1 MLGLRVSALGS
12 RGGATDHFPK
22 RDRLPASPISSAQ
35 AAPGPCFLTGSRCH
49 HEADGHGSQG
59 AHQHSRIASFSPHR
73 WDGGAVPDWFFK
85 MSRSIRT
92 VRSSR
97 RKRPS
102 SSRSSVVSA
111 PAGPWPASIPACRTQ
126 ARTAL
131 SVRPSSRATTPMDF
145 PLSRINR
152 TVSALNSSVNA
163 RRLRL
168 AMEHSYRTFVRS
180 AVSTKPGQLHDA
192 HERADVDDHPALVGA
207 EVRQDR
213 PDDVDRTAH
222 VDVELPI
229 DRALFREF
237 ERAIRAC
244 AGVVDDHVD
253 AAERRACLLDR
264 RCDLRA
270 IGDVE
275 LEEAN
280 VVVGRELA
288 LLLGRSHRRGDVPS
302 LLSEVLRS
310 ELAESSARTC
320 DQDRLWHFLLLYGPF
335 GPEVYTRTSHDYSR
349 CYFRR
354 LRSVSLTTSRSAA
367 GLAPAR
373 AETFKPISVVER
385 NEATVR
391 GSRSEER
398 RVGKECRSRW

>member
-180 AVSTKPGQLHDA
+180 AVSTKPGQLH
-192 HERADVDDHPALVGA
+192 ALVIDTVKPLALPRLTIDIDGTVVRTGA
-207 EVRQDR
+207 TVGWAFRRFHPHHRKD
-213 PDDVDRTAH
+213 PSYYPLLAH
-222 VDVELPI
+222 VAQTGHILRVKNRPGNVHDSKQSVAFL
-229 DRALFREF
+229 REVI
-237 ERAIRAC
+237 A
-244 AGVVDDHVD
+244 
-253 AAERRACLLDR
+253 
-264 RCDLRA
+264 
-270 IGDVE
+270 
-275 LEEAN
+275 
-280 VVVGRELA
+280 
-288 LLLGRSHRRGDVPS
+288 
-302 LLSEVLRS
+302 
-310 ELAESSARTC
+310 
-320 DQDRLWHFLLLYGPF
+320 
-335 GPEVYTRTSHDYSR
+335 
-349 CYFRR
+349 
-354 LRSVSLTTSRSAA
+354 
-367 GLAPAR
+367 
-373 AETFKPISVVER
+373 
-385 NEATVR
+385 
-391 GSRSEER
+391 
-398 RVGKECRSRW
+398 

>member
-180 AVSTKPGQLHDA
+180 AVSTKPGQLHRKLQEVQAELRRRMHTPIHAQHRWLCSVLRGHDA
-192 HERADVDDHPALVGA
+192 YYGLPSNWPRLDRFHD
-207 EVRQDR
+207 EVR
-213 PDDVDRTAH
+213 
-222 VDVELPI
+222 
-229 DRALFREF
+229 
-237 ERAIRAC
+237 
-244 AGVVDDHVD
+244 
-253 AAERRACLLDR
+253 RRWYRVLCR
-264 RCDLRA
+264 RSQRRLTW
-270 IGDVE
+270 E
-275 LEEAN
+275 QFN
-280 VVVGRELA
+280 A
-288 LLLGRSHRRGDVPS
+288 LLARFPLPS
-302 LLSEVLRS
+302 
-310 ELAESSARTC
+310 
-320 DQDRLWHFLLLYGPF
+320 
-335 GPEVYTRTSHDYSR
+335 TRITHPR
-349 CYFRR
+349 E
-354 LRSVSLTTSRSAA
+354 VSLA
-367 GLAPAR
+367 
-373 AETFKPISVVER
+373 
-385 NEATVR
+385 
-391 GSRSEER
+391 
-398 RVGKECRSRW
+398 RVG